1 MKTLISLALVSSLV
15 SVATPQATAPEKL
28 KGKQM
33 PAFSMTTFEGKK
45 ITSASLK
52 GKAYVLDFWATWCG
66 PCKAASPSLNTLQ
79 GKYKSKGL
87 VVIGVNMGETPKTM
101 KLALKYPKEH
111 KYTYTF
117 TKNNDAFADKIGV
130 GNIPLFIFVSKT
142 GKVVA
147 VETGFGPKS
156 PEIFE
161 KHVKAS
167 L

>member
-15 SVATPQATAPEKL
+15 SVATPQTTSPEKL
-28 KGKQM
+28 AGKQM
-33 PAFSMTTFEGKK
+33 PAFSMTTFEGKAISSK
-45 ITSASLK
+45 SLK

-66 PCKAASPSLNTLQ
+66 PCKAASPSLNALQ

-87 VVIGVNMGETPKTM
+87 VVIGANMGESASSFKQ
-101 KLALKYPKEH
+101 ALKYPKSH

-117 TKNNDAFADKIGV
+117 TKNNDAFADKLGV
-130 GNIPLFIFVSKT
+130 QGIPLFIFVSKT

-147 VETGFGPKS
+147 VETGFGPSS
-156 PEIFE
+156 PAIFE

>member
-15 SVATPQATAPEKL
+15 SVATPQGTTPEKL
-28 KGKQM
+28 AGKQM
-33 PAFSMTTFEGKK
+33 PAFTMTTFEGKK

-66 PCKAASPSLNTLQ
+66 PCKAASPSLNDLHN
-79 GKYKSKGL
+79 KYKSKGL
-87 VVIGVNMGETPKTM
+87 VVIGANMGESPKSM
-101 KLALKYPKEH
+101 AQALKYPKQH
-111 KYTYTF
+111 KYGYTF

-130 GNIPLFIFVSKT
+130 TGIPLFIFVSKT

-147 VETGFGPKS
+147 VETGFGPSS
-156 PEIFE
+156 PATFE